1 MEKLPRE
8 SAILG
13 RKKESSMSESYIP
26 VGDRRES
33 FPQPAGRG
41 SDSFLIFSS
50 SIVFFLFASLL
61 VSSVAFVLRFPITSG
76 HFFMAA
82 GMTLLYAIVSCFLHP
97 GWNRFFNVSLVLIL
111 LISSFWV
118 CLLISRSFFDL
129 SYDGQDYHQEAIIQI
144 SQGWNPFYEQ
154 LTSAQSNDMH
164 RWLNHYS
171 KGVWV
176 YATMI
181 FKVTK
186 DIESG
191 KLFHF
196 WLMVAALF
204 VTLSFLLRFQISSR
218 YLAVFIS
225 FLVAF
230 NPVSIYQSLS
240 FYLDGQLMSLMII
253 LIGVLGFIYRE
264 PKGIHYFFLVM
275 VISILV
281 NVKLTAGI
289 YSGLIL
295 IGYLGMLWVRAKFE
309 QFRKTLIYTFFA
321 FLLGFV
327 LFGYN
332 PYVTN
337 TLRMGN
343 PFYPALG
350 TDRAD
355 YTYPQFPANFIG
367 KDSVSL
373 LFYSIFSKSDNVRGT
388 GKMAYLKIPFIVSK
402 DELGAFTD
410 TNAKQ
415 GGFGPLFGGAILL
428 SLSIIIGILL
438 ILYSR
443 SQKTGPERNNLGGE
457 ENAAA
462 GASLLHI
469 YLGLFILALV
479 LATCVINPASS
490 LARFIP
496 QMWLFPVITVLL
508 AYSLKN
514 RGLRILG
521 HLILLVLVFNNV
533 LIGYSYYSYN
543 LKITRLYN
551 QRLERMAAL
560 SQEEPLHFYF
570 GHFRSSNTLR
580 FDRFGIVY
588 SVVEKKEECPGG
600 KRILPNSIILEC
612 RGE

>member
-8 SAILG
+8 SVVLG

-26 VGDRRES
+26 FGDRREL

-41 SDSFLIFSS
+41 SDSFLIFGS

-61 VSSVAFVLRFPITSG
+61 VSSVAFVLRVPITSG
-76 HFFMAA
+76 HFFLAA
-82 GMTLLYAIVSCFLHP
+82 GITLPYVVFSCSLHP
-97 GWNRFFNVSLVLIL
+97 RSNRWFATSLVFIFLVSSFSVSL
-111 LISSFWV
+111 LISGN
-118 CLLISRSFFDL
+118 FFDL
-129 SYDGQDYHQEAIIQI
+129 SYDGQAYHQEALIQLHR
-144 SQGWNPFYEQ
+144 GWNPFYEP
-154 LTSAQSNDMH
+154 LTSPQSNDMH

-181 FKVTK
+181 FKVTG

-196 WLMVAALF
+196 WLMIAALF
-204 VTLSFLLRFQISSR
+204 TTLSFLLRFESLSRSS
-218 YLAVFIS
+218 AVLIS
-225 FLVAF
+225 FLAAF

-240 FYLDGQLMSLMII
+240 YYLDGQLMSLMII

-275 VISILV
+275 VISVLV

-289 YSGLIL
+289 YAGLIL
-295 IGYLGMLWVRAKFE
+295 TGYLGMLWVKSKFE
-309 QFRKTLIYTFFA
+309 QFRKTLIYSFFA

-327 LFGYN
+327 LFGFN

-350 TDRAD
+350 TDRSD

-367 KDSVSL
+367 KNPVYL
-373 LFYSIFSKSDNVRGT
+373 LFYSIFSRSDNVRGADR
-388 GKMAYLKIPFIVSK
+388 MAYLKIPFTVSK

-443 SQKTGPERNNLGGE
+443 SQKTGPERKNLGGE

-514 RGLRILG
+514 KGLRILG
-521 HLILLVLVFNNV
+521 HLILLVLVLNNV
-533 LIGYSYYSYN
+533 MIGYSYYSYN

-560 SQEEPLHFYF
+560 SREEPIHFYF
-570 GHFRSSNTLR
+570 GHFRSSSTLR

>member
-13 RKKESSMSESYIP
+13 KKKGSSMSESSTLID
-26 VGDRRES
+26 DRRES
-33 FPQPAGRG
+33 LSHPAGRG
-41 SDSFLIFSS
+41 SDSFLIFGS

-61 VSSVAFVLRFPITSG
+61 VSSVAFVLRVPITSS
-76 HFFMAA
+76 HFFLAA
-82 GMTLLYAIVSCFLHP
+82 GITLPYVVFSCNLHP
-97 GWNRFFNVSLVLIL
+97 RSNPWFATSLVFILLVSSFSVSL
-111 LISSFWV
+111 LISGN
-118 CLLISRSFFDL
+118 FFDL
-129 SYDGQDYHQEAIIQI
+129 SYDGQAYHQEALIQLHR
-144 SQGWNPFYEQ
+144 GWNPFYEP
-154 LTSAQSNDMH
+154 LTSPQSNDMQ

-181 FKVTK
+181 FKVTG

-196 WLMVAALF
+196 WLMIAALF
-204 VTLSFLLRFQISSR
+204 TTLSFLLRFESLSRSS
-218 YLAVFIS
+218 AVLIS
-225 FLVAF
+225 FLAAF

-240 FYLDGQLMSLMII
+240 FYLDGQLMSLIVI
-253 LIGVLGFIYRE
+253 LVAVLGLIYRE
-264 PKGIHYFFLVM
+264 SRWIHYSSLLM
-275 VISILV
+275 VIPVLV

-289 YSGLIL
+289 YAGLIL
-295 IGYLGMLWVRAKFE
+295 TGYLGMLWVKSKFE
-309 QFRKTLIYTFFA
+309 QFRKTLGTALIA
-321 FLLGFV
+321 FLLGFL
-327 LFGYN
+327 LFGFS
-332 PYVTN
+332 PYITN
-337 TLRMGN
+337 ILQREN

-350 TDRAD
+350 TDRSD

-367 KDSVSL
+367 KNPAYL
-373 LFYSIFSKSDNVRGT
+373 LFYSIFSKSDNVRGADR
-388 GKMAYLKIPFIVSK
+388 MAYLKIPFTLSK

-410 TNAKQ
+410 TNPKQ
-415 GGFGPLFGGAILL
+415 GGFGPLFGGALLL
-428 SLSIIIGILL
+428 SFLVILGAL
-438 ILYSR
+438 R
-443 SQKTGPERNNLGGE
+443 SLPSPPPQTPREESKPGEREKALERSSSPNI
-457 ENAAA
+457 
-462 GASLLHI
+462 S
-469 YLGLFILALV
+469 LALFC
-479 LATCVINPASS
+479 LALLLAVCLINPASS

-514 RGLRILG
+514 KGLRILG
-521 HLILLVLVFNNV
+521 HLILLVLVLNNV
-533 LIGYSYYSYN
+533 MIGYSYYSYN

-560 SQEEPLHFYF
+560 SREEPIHFYF